1 MAEEP
6 QEPAAD
12 EEAADA
18 EPAQAPIVAEL
29 TEEQKKFL
37 VACATGNRVQIE
49 LYVNEKSLDP
59 NLQSGTEGLRPLH
72 LTCGAGATD
81 CARLLV
87 EKGAEI
93 AVTDQMGLTPLH
105 WAAGC
110 RDPEVTRYLLSAGA
124 KSIIDQRDED
134 GVTALIHASYA
145 NRAET
150 VQILLDEG
158 ADVDVE
164 DNSGNTAKKWAVEKK
179 RGSVLRVFDPP
190 LAEVATPGDEESDR
204 GLDTFAMCTWLSQP
218 QALLALAAM
227 AWAAER
233 RPEIFL
239 YIARNAVTGNL
250 SFSGSEFLSIDTSC
264 VPRAPALAGQGL
276 GLGLRRMAI
285 FVAAIF
291 GGRL

>member
-1 MAEEP
+1 M
-6 QEPAAD
+6 
-12 EEAADA
+12 
-18 EPAQAPIVAEL
+18 
-29 TEEQKKFL
+29 
-37 VACATGNRVQIE
+37 
-49 LYVNEKSLDP
+49 
-59 NLQSGTEGLRPLH
+59 
-72 LTCGAGATD
+72 
-81 CARLLV
+81 
-87 EKGAEI
+87 
-93 AVTDQMGLTPLH
+93 
-105 WAAGC
+105 
-110 RDPEVTRYLLSAGA
+110 TRYLLSAGA

-164 DNSGNTAKKWAVEKK
+164 DNSGNTAKKCVQLRSPQEGTLVDSRPSIYTPFSGGPLRRSEGAC
-179 RGSVLRVFDPP
+179 SVSSTLHLRRWQRLVM
-190 LAEVATPGDEESDR
+190 EQSDR

-264 VPRAPALAGQGL
+264 VPRAPALAGL
-276 GLGLRRMAI
+276 GLGPW
-285 FVAAIF
+285 VASYGHICGRHF
-291 GGRL
+291 GGALVNNPELSNVMTTLARPPGRRRRGAGGAACRRVHRV